1 MERMKEK
8 VRDMKTRDKNDNSLT
23 LIPER
28 KKGISRRE
36 RIPKELMMG
45 INSTYKSTTVFWKR

>member
-1 MERMKEK
+1 
-8 VRDMKTRDKNDNSLT
+8 MKTRDKNDNSLT